1 MVSIPRNG
9 WPRIFPPTPD
19 HLYTNI
25 PETTLNKWFTDTGKG
40 HKVVVQVMRQNSWC
54 TPQCDTT
61 ADLVAR
67 TIEAIYNIDK
77 VRVAATS
84 KAVRGCSQ
92 QNAPYS
98 FLVFGLPENVAHL
111 MVAQHCYMTELI
123 QFLAFPL
130 IHAATPCFLG
140 SISGLRNIQD
150 DPRDLETLRDNILTL
165 LTDNYRMFSAVL
177 EYATES
183 SGGINGPTVNL
194 YLDLPASP
202 QLEEIFPAFIDA
214 ALRITFDTPF
224 MGQG

>member
-77 VRVAATS
+77 VRVATTS

-177 EYATES
+177 EYATEVAGEARRS
-183 SGGINGPTVNL
+183 TRRAGTPQNL
-194 YLDLPASP
+194 DP
-202 QLEEIFPAFIDA
+202 QH
-214 ALRITFDTPF
+214 
-224 MGQG
+224 